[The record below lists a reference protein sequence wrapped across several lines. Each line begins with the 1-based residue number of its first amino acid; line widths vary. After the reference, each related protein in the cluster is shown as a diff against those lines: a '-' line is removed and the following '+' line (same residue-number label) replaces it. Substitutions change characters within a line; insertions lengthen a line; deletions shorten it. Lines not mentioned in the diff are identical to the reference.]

1 MEAELTDPGG
11 DDATRAFNEVRDRL
25 AGLTRAVD
33 SMAGEWK
40 ALAIPDYQPTLE
52 KMADTLAANGE
63 TLDAFAEMPASRMG
77 PQELGAAIIKAG
89 KDARADDHRAI
100 AAATA
105 TLESEAKALRG
116 ALATARN
123 ATDQRKMIHR
133 IGAGVFLAGAL
144 FWAISGGFA
153 ARLMP
158 ESWHLPE
165 RMAARTLGL
174 DRWEAGQRLMETANA
189 DAWNRI
195 RGAAKIEFD
204 NRQVI
209 ERCVATATRRRVE
222 VPCTIAIKPQN

>member
-1 MEAELTDPGG
+1 MQSEIIDPGG

-63 TLDAFAEMPASRMG
+63 TLDTLSEMPALRMG
-77 PQELGAAIIKAG
+77 HDELGAAIINAG
-89 KDARADDHRAI
+89 KNARAEDHNAI

-105 TLESEAKALRG
+105 TMESEAKALRA
-116 ALATARN
+116 ALATARS
-123 ATDQRKMIHR
+123 ATDQRKLIHR
-133 IGAGVFLAGAL
+133 FAVGAFLSGAL
-144 FWAISGGFA
+144 FWSISGGFG
-153 ARLMP
+153 ARLIP

-165 RMAARTLGL
+165 RMAARTLRL

-195 RGAAKIEFD
+195 RNAARIESA
-204 NRQVI
+204 NRQAI
-209 ERCVATATRRRVE
+209 ERCAATAARRRAE
-222 VPCTIAIKPQN
+222 VPCTMVIKP

>member
-1 MEAELTDPGG
+1 
-11 DDATRAFNEVRDRL
+11 
-25 AGLTRAVD
+25 
-33 SMAGEWK
+33 
-40 ALAIPDYQPTLE
+40 
-52 KMADTLAANGE
+52 MADTLAANGE
-63 TLDAFAEMPASRMG
+63 TLEVLSEIPALRMG

-123 ATDQRKMIHR
+123 ATDQRKTIHR
-133 IGAGVFLAGAL
+133 IGAGAFLAGAL

-165 RMAARTLGL
+165 RMAARTLRL
-174 DRWEAGQRLMETANA
+174 DRWEAGQRLMEATNA

-195 RGAAKIEFD
+195 RSAAKIEAN
-204 NRQVI
+204 NRQAI
-209 ERCVATATRRRVE
+209 ERCAVIAAKRRVE
-222 VPCTIAIKPQN
+222 VPCTIVIKAQH